1 MGSTVKAR
9 PNHYEVLGL
18 TPAASEQEIAQ
29 AFARGMSLFRPHTF
43 GTLAEL
49 SVAYETLR
57 DPVRRRAYDAT
68 LAPKPEPKPRLE
80 GWHFVGSASAGPVVR
95 PRIDPLH
102 RPARQPDPSPP
113 PEPAVDPRLAAIAA
127 SVRELAKKAESS
139 SPATP
144 EPQRPRPP
152 EQINVP
158 VHIEPPVAEQPFE
171 WRRPALAIGGFVAV
185 AGLVGALAGLS
196 VKDEAQQPAL
206 SVALP
211 AAKPHPNLV
220 PSASVAP
227 AAARPTEPE
236 LSFRAVNPVAE
247 TRRGPPAHRAKSWPQ
262 EVARQIQVADTAPAE
277 SQPDAAAADP
287 LAPAPAAAPVAAS
300 MPLPNRVI
308 ARTIERIG
316 YACGDVASTTAV
328 EGALGTFKVTCTSGH
343 SYQAAP
349 VRGRYHFR
357 RLSGR

>member
-1 MGSTVKAR
+1 MGSTVRAR

-18 TPAASEQEIAQ
+18 TPAANDEEIAH

-57 DPVRRRAYDAT
+57 DPARRRAYDAT
-68 LAPKPEPKPRLE
+68 LAPKPEPKPKLE
-80 GWHFVGSASAGPVVR
+80 GWHFVGSATAGPVVR
-95 PRIDPLH
+95 PRMDPLH
-102 RPARQPDPSPP
+102 RPAWQPDPPP
-113 PEPAVDPRLAAIAA
+113 APEPTVDPRLAAIAA
-127 SVRELAKKAESS
+127 SVRELAKKAET
-139 SPATP
+139 PPPRAPKP
-144 EPQRPRPP
+144 EPLRSEAGP
-152 EQINVP
+152 NTP
-158 VHIEPPVAEQPFE
+158 VHVEAPVAEQPFE
-171 WRRPALAIGGFVAV
+171 WRRPALAVGGFIVA

-211 AAKPHPNLV
+211 RVRAHQAV
-220 PSASVAP
+220 AAP
-227 AAARPTEPE
+227 ASTPAPESELTWRTVRPE
-236 LSFRAVNPVAE
+236 LAAAH
-247 TRRGPPAHRAKSWPQ
+247 TRRSAPAHRARSWPQ
-262 EVARQIQVADTAPAE
+262 AVAEQIQSEDTAAADTQPAV
-277 SQPDAAAADP
+277 AAADP
-287 LAPAPAAAPVAAS
+287 LAPQAPAAQPVAAS

-328 EGALGTFKVTCTSGH
+328 EGAAGTFKVTCTSGH

-349 VRGRYHFR
+349 VHGRYRFR
-357 RLSGR
+357 RSR